1 MEAVGTHEQSK
12 GRTIWS
18 CEVGKRTVL
27 LTSVPLS
34 TSTTAVVLRIA
45 SIRITWEQVK
55 TECLAPPRLINSVAW
70 GGA

>member
-1 MEAVGTHEQSK
+1 MEAVGTQEQSK
-12 GRTIWS
+12 GGTVWS
-18 CEVGKRTVL
+18 REVGKRTVL

-55 TECLAPPRLINSVAW
+55 TECPAPAPAH
-70 GGA
+70 